1 MHPQEAH
8 SELWRLRES
17 CVARG
22 NLVKP
27 HTTSVSSERPP
38 YTPNLMFGWI
48 DATRIEVRTGGT
60 VKEEGAKIYLVP
72 TGHVSPKMLA
82 QHSQVRIDA
91 T

>member
-1 MHPQEAH
+1 
-8 SELWRLRES
+8 
-17 CVARG
+17 
-22 NLVKP
+22 
-27 HTTSVSSERPP
+27 
-38 YTPNLMFGWI
+38 MFGWI